1 MALVLQVPLENG
13 SIKNHNPIDISAITS
28 YCLSFIQIDLFL
40 KFVLF
45 FCVVKL
51 LFYCFI
57 FTEPSV
63 FVFPL
68 GLMGDQKKVCSV
80 EDRLRKKYFVRTA
93 CVNCYFVT
101 FAFTQQK
108 CMYTCFHLIAQT
120 AFFADKS
127 YSRVNSS
134 SKDLEIRLKQEYL
147 MCYISFFIGKI

>member
-1 MALVLQVPLENG
+1 M
-13 SIKNHNPIDISAITS
+13 
-28 YCLSFIQIDLFL
+28 
-40 KFVLF
+40 
-45 FCVVKL
+45 KL

-127 YSRVNSS
+127 YSHVNSS